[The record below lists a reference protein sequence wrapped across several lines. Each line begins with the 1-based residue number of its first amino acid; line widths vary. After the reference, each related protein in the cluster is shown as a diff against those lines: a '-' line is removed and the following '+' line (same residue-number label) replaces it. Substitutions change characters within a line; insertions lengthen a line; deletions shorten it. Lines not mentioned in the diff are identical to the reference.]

1 MAPIWTKN
9 GPFWTNMA
17 QGIPGNSHEVKIGLM
32 PIKYIQADHLV
43 IIDSGQWTA
52 FAILAMFFENINTPL
67 RDHCVFAELQLF
79 GFWDVE

>member
-1 MAPIWTKN
+1 MAQL
-9 GPFWTNMA
+9 GPKMALSWTNMA
-17 QGIPGNSHEVKIGLM
+17 QKIPGNSHEVKIGLM

-52 FAILAMFFENINTPL
+52 FAILAMFFENTPL

>member
-52 FAILAMFFENINTPL
+52 FTILAMFFENTPL